1 MLTLRAMRRAYQSTF
16 DSRKRLGRPGRRRLR
31 WIVIVAVAIVNACTS
46 PAPESNL
53 ARVQSTRLQSHGGV
67 DQILDTPGI
76 HILLFSDVI
85 ECLSCSTDL
94 HRWFALA
101 RLYGGDAT
109 VLLNNR
115 PEEAATVTL
124 ARMRLSFDVISPLS
138 KRSSRELAPAVAVF
152 DGQIPLFV
160 DVRMA
165 AGSRPVA
172 LDSVSKL
179 LETRRAKLPSA
190 ADRDAARD

>member
-1 MLTLRAMRRAYQSTF
+1 MRWLA
-16 DSRKRLGRPGRRRLR
+16 L
-31 WIVIVAVAIVNACTS
+31 VAVASVNACTS
-46 PAPESNL
+46 SAPESNL
-53 ARVQSTRLQSHGGV
+53 TRIMSTRLQSHGGV
-67 DQILDTPGI
+67 EQILGTPGI

-101 RLYGGDAT
+101 RLHSGDAMV
-109 VLLNNR
+109 VLNER
-115 PEEAATVTL
+115 PAEAATVTL
-124 ARMRLSFDVISPLS
+124 SRMRLSFDILSPMS

-152 DGQIPLFV
+152 DGRIPLFV
-160 DVRMA
+160 NVRMG

-179 LETRRAKLPSA
+179 LETRRVKLPSA